1 MITTRQIKE
10 TLNRFTSSIKDED
23 TVLFDIGYAGEV
35 TKRELI
41 ASIII
46 IALMTILGC
55 SISEV
60 ISNHVEEKKKIYN
73 QALQIDSKDM
83 LEYGMATNV
92 GNAFVYGELE
102 AVDPVTYDEIGGAY
116 LWIEKTREEYTR
128 HEREV
133 RHEDS
138 KGNVYYTTEEYWTWD
153 TVWTDS
159 LHSEKITFLGL
170 EFNYNQINL
179 YHQEHITT
187 IYMSSHVRY
196 LYYGRDI
203 KHTGTIFANLKDGN
217 IGDNNEFYE
226 NKSIQQVLESKCEDY
241 SQILF
246 WVFWIILSGIV
257 VVGFCY
263 LDNSW
268 LS

>member
-1 MITTRQIKE
+1 MITTKQIKE
-10 TLNRFTSSIKDED
+10 TLSRLASSIKDED

-41 ASIII
+41 ASVIIL
-46 IALMTILGC
+46 ALMTILGC

-60 ISNHVEEKKKIYN
+60 ISNHVEEKRKIYN

-83 LEYGMATNV
+83 LEYGMSTNV
-92 GNAFVYGELE
+92 GNAFIYGELE
-102 AVDPVTYDEIGGAY
+102 AVDPVTYDEIGGEY

-133 RHEDS
+133 SHKDS

-153 TVWTDS
+153 TVWIDS

-170 EFNYNQINL
+170 EFNYNQIDV
-179 YHQEHITT
+179 YHQKYIKT
-187 IYMSSHVRY
+187 IYTSSHVRY
-196 LYYGRDI
+196 LYYGRDT
-203 KHTGTIFANLKDGN
+203 KHTGTIFTSLKDGD
-217 IGDNNEFYE
+217 IGENNRFYE
-226 NKSIQQVLESKCEDY
+226 NKSIQQVLEEKCQDF

-246 WVFWIILSGIV
+246 WFFWIILSAAA

-263 LDNSW
+263 LDNTW